1 MENVRLTRLRWRLRG
16 AWMWPTFAAL
26 TVFDA
31 LVLGALPIA
40 GESGPDF
47 VPGLLLAGFLNLI
60 AVAAIAPLVGLALR
74 RRRTGLPRM
83 VANDYAGTALVVAV
97 TGVLLAAG
105 LGHRPAVQAAN
116 RDRAAQ
122 LAAAQR
128 FVLARAP
135 AEYRAHV
142 ALADTVRLDS
152 DLFRTCVPGARPERA
167 LCLFVD
173 TSQSPPGVTLDHS
186 RAPNAAAGAPTPH

>member
-1 MENVRLTRLRWRLRG
+1 
-16 AWMWPTFAAL
+16 MWPTFVGV

-31 LVLGALPIA
+31 FLLHALPIA

-47 VPGLLLAGFLNLI
+47 VPGMLLAGFLNLV
-60 AVAAIAPLVGLALR
+60 AVAVIAPLAGLVLR

-83 VANDYAGTALVVAV
+83 VANDYAGTALVV
-97 TGVLLAAG
+97 GVAALLLAAG
-105 LGHRPAVQAAN
+105 LVHRPAVREAK

-128 FVLARAP
+128 YVLARAP

-152 DLFRTCVPGARPERA
+152 DLFRTCVPGDRLERA

-173 TSQSPPGVTLDHS
+173 TSQSPPGVTLDRS
-186 RAPNAAAGAPTPH
+186 RAPNAVAGAPTPR

>member
-31 LVLGALPIA
+31 LLLGALPIA
-40 GESGPDF
+40 GETGPDF

-97 TGVLLAAG
+97 AGVLLAAG
-105 LGHRPAVQAAN
+105 LLHRPAVQAAK

-128 FVLARAP
+128 YVLARAP

-173 TSQSPPGVTLDHS
+173 TSQSPPGVTLDRS
-186 RAPNAAAGAPTPH
+186 RAPNAMAGGPTPR